1 MYMPVEILI
10 NLDGEGRYLQ
20 WSGEDT
26 ASITYARGF
35 LKKKKEKEN
44 ITLFLEKLT
53 LIISRWNII
62 DSRFK
67 YFQN

>member
-35 LKKKKEKEN
+35 LKKKKKKK
-44 ITLFLEKLT
+44 I
-53 LIISRWNII
+53 
-62 DSRFK
+62 
-67 YFQN
+67 